1 MSIQNTTNT
10 SNINISTSNVTGNC
24 DLKCSY
30 SFKYNQSSST
40 AKNNGIMISLS
51 YDSSSVP
58 PVIFN
63 ENKYIVENILI
74 TSPSI
79 HTFDYNTMP
88 GEICIIHTPEM
99 GGNQLAVCIPFTSSS
114 ESSNAT
120 QIITDIIS
128 TVSMNAPSDGDS
140 TNLNMNFSLQDI
152 IPKKPYYYYQDT
164 NTNLNF
170 IVFGSNNAIPLSSST
185 ISTLQKIIN
194 PFPIPTPGTSLF
206 YNSKGPVSGVKVGD
220 GLYISCQPTGSTKD
234 EVEVQYDTQSSSFD
248 FSNITQNPT
257 VKTIILIISGM
268 LLFII
273 VFYGISFFYNYL
285 SSDPVKVQ
293 NTPKVS

>member
-1 MSIQNTTNT
+1 
-10 SNINISTSNVTGNC
+10 
-24 DLKCSY
+24 
-30 SFKYNQSSST
+30 
-40 AKNNGIMISLS
+40 
-51 YDSSSVP
+51 
-58 PVIFN
+58 
-63 ENKYIVENILI
+63 
-74 TSPSI
+74 
-79 HTFDYNTMP
+79 MP
-88 GEICIIHTPEM
+88 GEIYIVHNPEM
-99 GGNQLAVCIPFTSSS
+99 GGNKLVVCIPFTSSS

-128 TVSMNAPSDGDS
+128 TVSMNAPSNGDS

-152 IPKKPYYYYQDT
+152 IPKKPFYTYQDY
-164 NTNLNF
+164 NNDNY
-170 IVFGSNNAIPLSSST
+170 IVFGSNFAIPLSSST

-194 PFPIPTPGTSLF
+194 PFPIPMSGKSLF

-234 EVEVQYDTQSSSFD
+234 EVAVQYDTPSSSFD
-248 FSNITQNPT
+248 FSNITQNPI
-257 VKTIILIISGM
+257 VKNIILIIIGM

-293 NTPKVS
+293 NTSKVS

>member
-1 MSIQNTTNT
+1 MSVQNTTNT
-10 SNINISTSNVTGNC
+10 SNINISMSNVAGNC

-30 SFKYNQSSST
+30 SFKYTQSSST

-51 YDSSSVP
+51 YDSSSVA

-88 GEICIIHTPEM
+88 GEICIVHNPEM
-99 GGNQLAVCIPFTSSS
+99 GGNNLIVCIPFTSSS

-152 IPKKPYYYYQDT
+152 IPKKPFYTYQD
-164 NTNLNF
+164 NNNDNF
-170 IVFGSNNAIPLSSST
+170 IVFGSNFAIPLSSST
-185 ISTLQKIIN
+185 ISTLQQIIN

-234 EVEVQYDTQSSSFD
+234 EVEVQYDTPSSSFD
-248 FSNITQNPT
+248 FSNITQNPI
-257 VKTIILIISGM
+257 VKNIILILIGM

-293 NTPKVS
+293 NTSKVS

>member
-1 MSIQNTTNT
+1 MSIQNTTI
-10 SNINISTSNVTGNC
+10 SNINISTSNVSGNC

-30 SFKYNQSSST
+30 GFKYNQSSST
-40 AKNNGIMISLS
+40 AKNNGVMISLT
-51 YDSSSVP
+51 YDSSSVA
-58 PVIFN
+58 PVVFN
-63 ENKYIVENILI
+63 ENKYVVEAIMI

-88 GEICIIHTPEM
+88 GELIVVHSPQL
-99 GGNQLAVCIPFTSSS
+99 GGNSLIVCIPFTASS

-128 TVSMNAPSDGDS
+128 TVSMNAPSEGDS

-152 IPKKPYYYYQDT
+152 IPKKPFYTYQD
-164 NTNLNF
+164 NTNDNF

-185 ISTLQKIIN
+185 ITTLQQIIK
-194 PFPIPTPGTSLF
+194 PFPIPTPGNNLF
-206 YNSKGPVSGVKVGD
+206 YNSKGPISGVKVGD

-234 EVEVQYDTQSSSFD
+234 EVAVQYDTPSSSFD

-257 VKTIILIISGM
+257 FKTILLVLIGM

-273 VFYGISFFYNYL
+273 VFYVISFFYNYL
-285 SSDPVKVQ
+285 NSEPVKAQ
-293 NTPKVS
+293 SNQKVS